1 MQNGPTVAVVG
12 AGLVGESLI
21 AELRRRDF
29 PLKELR
35 VLARSARRASLAGD
49 EFEVGVAEPDAF
61 EGVDLALF
69 AGTEGEK
76 GAAVQLAREAIAR
89 GAIVVD
95 NGSDF
100 RLDPEVPLVVPE
112 VNAEAV
118 ESHRGVIAN
127 PNCSTIQLVVTLA
140 PIARE
145 FGLKKVVVSTY
156 QAVSG
161 AGRGGV
167 EALEAHKG
175 IVANPNCSTI
185 QLAVTLAPLALE
197 FGLKKVVV
205 STYQAVSGAGRG
217 GVEALESGREDAFPK
232 PIVGNAIPLIGGVGE
247 DGYTTEE
254 KKMTEES
261 RKILSLPDLQV
272 FPTAV
277 RIPVHTGHS
286 ESVYV
291 ETERGVDLA
300 EVLEVLAGTPGVSF
314 SGEAADYPTP
324 LEFAGNPQVAVG
336 RVRVEGNVIE
346 YWCVSDNLLK
356 GAATNAVQIA
366 EYLAG
371 AASGVPSASGASAAR
386 A

>member
-1 MQNGPTVAVVG
+1 MPEGLTVAVVG
-12 AGLVGESLI
+12 AGLVGERLV

-35 VLARSARRASLAGD
+35 VLARSARRATLAG
-49 EFEVGVAEPDAF
+49 ETFEVGVAEPEAF

-76 GAAVQLAREAIAR
+76 GAAVQLAREAISR
-89 GAIVVD
+89 GAIVID

-100 RLDPEVPLVVPE
+100 RLAPEVPLVVPE
-112 VNAEAV
+112 VNAEAL
-118 ESHRGVIAN
+118 EAHKGVVAN

-140 PIARE
+140 PLARE

-161 AGRGGV
+161 AGR
-167 EALEAHKG
+167 
-175 IVANPNCSTI
+175 S
-185 QLAVTLAPLALE
+185 
-197 FGLKKVVV
+197 
-205 STYQAVSGAGRG
+205 

-254 KKMTEES
+254 KKMKEES
-261 RKILSLPDLQV
+261 RKILSLPDLPV

-291 ETERGVDLA
+291 ETERDVDLS
-300 EVLEVLAGTPGVSF
+300 EVLEVLGDTPGVSF
-314 SGEAADYPTP
+314 SGDAADYPTP
-324 LEFAGNPQVAVG
+324 LEAAGDPKVYVG
-336 RVRVEGNVIE
+336 RVRVEGNAIE

-371 AASGVPSASGASAAR
+371 ARSGVPSASGAR